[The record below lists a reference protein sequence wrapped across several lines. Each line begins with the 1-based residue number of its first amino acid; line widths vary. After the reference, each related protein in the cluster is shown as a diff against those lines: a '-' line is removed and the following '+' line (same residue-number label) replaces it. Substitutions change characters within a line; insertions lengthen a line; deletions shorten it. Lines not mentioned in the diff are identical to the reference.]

1 MRFQLKTESLCP
13 NKVNQSVVCVL
24 RAGYTAGDREPLYTL
39 LTSTHTRILVFSQT
53 RVVRL
58 TTQLDQGHL
67 LEANTEDGKL
77 WTAAWEPRRLQ
88 EGLHVLHVTV
98 EDEFGD
104 VTLKE
109 HEFSLDGK
117 GVDSPI
123 IGRLVLM
130 LDLIAFFQVE
140 PNQMTN

>member
-1 MRFQLKTESLCP
+1 MCG
-13 NKVNQSVVCVL
+13 V
-24 RAGYTAGDREPLYTL
+24 RAGYTAGDREPLYSL

-140 PNQMTN
+140 LNQMTN